1 MKLSIA
7 LSGGAARGVFHLG
20 FLDVLLK
27 EGVEI
32 KEISG
37 SSAGAIVAGAI
48 ACKIPLKDIFEIV
61 KSKEFKSIF
70 KFSLKTGLFKIDLN
84 STILDKFFLYDDLS
98 KSDIPLFICVTDFQE
113 EKALYLNAGDPKKI
127 IPASCAIYPFFEPI
141 VYKDKILVDGGYKD
155 NLPSS
160 PLNGNI
166 LGINVV
172 PNCKIEK
179 LTHKNIIIKI
189 SQMLIRNTI
198 NYEKIKYL
206 IEPQE
211 ICKIRAFSFN
221 DLDECYGL
229 GKKYAFNWL
238 RQL

>member
-27 EGVEI
+27 EGIEI

-37 SSAGAIVAGAI
+37 SSAGAIVAGAV
-48 ACKIPLKDIFEIV
+48 ACNIPPKEIFEIV
-61 KSKEFKSIF
+61 KSREFKNIF
-70 KFSLKTGLFKIDLN
+70 KFSLKTGLFKIDLH
-84 STILDKFFLYDDLS
+84 SKILDKFFLYDDLS
-98 KSDIPLFICVTDFQE
+98 KSDIPLYVCVTDFQE
-113 EKALYLNAGDPKKI
+113 EKALYLNEGDPKKI
-127 IPASCAIYPFFEPI
+127 IPASCAVYPFFEPI

-155 NLPSS
+155 NLPSA
-160 PLNGNI
+160 PLNGDI

-189 SQMLIRNTI
+189 SQLLIRNTI
-198 NYEKIKYL
+198 NTEKIKYL
-206 IEPQE
+206 IEPEE
-211 ICKIRAFSFN
+211 ICNIKAFSFS
-221 DLDECYGL
+221 DLDDCYKLGIKY
-229 GKKYAFNWL
+229 GKKFLSNL
-238 RQL
+238 